1 MGGIEIFI
9 GGGILLCNAVLVA
22 YLLKSDRNGKKRDSE
37 EVPPQKASEH
47 EVADN
52 GQTPAEPQSPSTDS
66 HEDKGV
72 APSKFNVDE
81 FMARMA
87 SEIVSDVKKQLPKM
101 LSEMVGELK
110 EKDVEFVPD
119 DEIERFTPAKVMAPL
134 NSDEIDDAFNTDMRD
149 IDDTPPSEPL
159 AQASSID
166 ELEDAV
172 ATAVNPDSTDEELAA
187 AGKIIEPYKE
197 TRLYDVI
204 TSNEEID
211 SRVELCFRLSIQS
224 EISLKK
230 IPPKKP
236 KTETPKSPKVAKRSL
251 SVDLNNV
258 DPDDFDVADILKN
271 NWQNH

>member
-37 EVPPQKASEH
+37 EVPPQTASEH
-47 EVADN
+47 EVANN
-52 GQTPAEPQSPSTDS
+52 GQTPAEPQSPATDS
-66 HEDKGV
+66 LADKGV

-110 EKDVEFVPD
+110 EKYVEFVPD
-119 DEIERFTPAKVMAPL
+119 DEIEQFTPAKVMAPL

-166 ELEDAV
+166 ELEEAV
-172 ATAVNPDSTDEELAA
+172 ATAVNPDSTDEDLAA

-211 SRVELCFRLSIQS
+211 RRVELCFRLSIQS

-230 IPPKKP
+230 IPPKKS
-236 KTETPKSPKVAKRSL
+236 KAETPRSPKVAKRSL
-251 SVDLNNV
+251 SVDLDNV
-258 DPDDFDVADILKN
+258 DPDDFDVADILKK
-271 NWQNH
+271 

>member
-9 GGGILLCNAVLVA
+9 GGGILVCNAVLVA

-37 EVPPQKASEH
+37 EVPPQTASEH

-66 HEDKGV
+66 RADNGV

-119 DEIERFTPAKVMAPL
+119 DEIEQFTPAKVMAPL

-166 ELEDAV
+166 ELEEAV
-172 ATAVNPDSTDEELAA
+172 ATAVNPESSDEELAA

-211 SRVELCFRLSIQS
+211 RRVELCFRLSIQS

-230 IPPKKP
+230 IPTKKP
-236 KTETPKSPKVAKRSL
+236 KTETSISPKVAKRSL
-251 SVDLNNV
+251 SVDLNKV
-258 DPDDFDVADILKN
+258 DPDDFDVADILKK
-271 NWQNH
+271 

>member
-1 MGGIEIFI
+1 MAMGGIEIFI
-9 GGGILLCNAVLVA
+9 GGGIFLCNAVLVA
-22 YLLKSDRNGKKRDSE
+22 YLLKSDRKGNKDVSE
-37 EVPPQKASEH
+37 NLPSQTPSVPE
-47 EVADN
+47 EGDN
-52 GQTPAEPQSPSTDS
+52 GDMTPEPQSQATANPA
-66 HEDKGV
+66 DKGV

-87 SEIVSDVKKQLPKM
+87 SDIVSDVKKQLPKM
-101 LSEMVGELK
+101 LSEMIGELK

-119 DEIERFTPAKVMAPL
+119 DEIEKFTPAKVIAPL
-134 NSDEIDDAFNTDMRD
+134 NEEETDVAFNTDMRD

-211 SRVELCFRLSIQS
+211 RRVELCFRLSIQS

-236 KTETPKSPKVAKRSL
+236 KADTPISSKVAKRSL
-251 SVDLNNV
+251 SVDLDNV
-258 DPDDFDVADILKN
+258 DPDNFDVADILKK
-271 NWQNH
+271 

>member
-22 YLLKSDRNGKKRDSE
+22 YLLKSDRNGKKNIPEDTPSE
-37 EVPPQKASEH
+37 TVSES
-47 EVADN
+47 ETAVNAL
-52 GQTPAEPQSPSTDS
+52 TSSETQSSYNS
-66 HEDKGV
+66 IDKGV

-119 DEIERFTPAKVMAPL
+119 DEIEQFTPAKVMAPL

-166 ELEDAV
+166 ELEEAV
-172 ATAVNPDSTDEELAA
+172 AAAVNPDSTDEELAA

-197 TRLYDVI
+197 TGLYDVI

-211 SRVELCFRLSIQS
+211 RRVELCFRLSIQS

-251 SVDLNNV
+251 SVDFDNV
-258 DPDDFDVADILKN
+258 DPDDFDVADILKK
-271 NWQNH
+271 

>member
-22 YLLKSDRNGKKRDSE
+22 YLLKSDHNGKKRDSE
-37 EVPPQKASEH
+37 EVISQTASEH

-52 GQTPAEPQSPSTDS
+52 GQTPAEPQSPATVN
-66 HEDKGV
+66 HADKGV

-119 DEIERFTPAKVMAPL
+119 DEIEQFTPAKVMAPL

-166 ELEDAV
+166 ELEEAV
-172 ATAVNPDSTDEELAA
+172 ATAVNPDSTDEDLAA

-211 SRVELCFRLSIQS
+211 RRVELCFRLSIQS

-230 IPPKKP
+230 ISPKKP
-236 KTETPKSPKVAKRSL
+236 KIETPKSPMAAKRSL
-251 SVDLNNV
+251 SVDLDKV
-258 DPDDFDVADILKN
+258 DPDDFDVADILKK
-271 NWQNH
+271 

>member
-1 MGGIEIFI
+1 MAMGGIEICI

-22 YLLKSDRNGKKRDSE
+22 YLLKSDRDGKKKTPE
-37 EVPPQKASEH
+37 EVPPQTVPEYEA
-47 EVADN
+47 ADN
-52 GQTPAEPQSPSTDS
+52 IQSTPEPQSTATGSPADN
-66 HEDKGV
+66 GV

-119 DEIERFTPAKVMAPL
+119 DEIEQFTPAKVMAPL

-166 ELEDAV
+166 ELEEAV

-211 SRVELCFRLSIQS
+211 RRVELCFRLSIQS

-230 IPPKKP
+230 IPPKKS
-236 KTETPKSPKVAKRSL
+236 KADAPKSLKVAKRSL
-251 SVDLNNV
+251 SVDLDKV
-258 DPDDFDVADILKN
+258 DPDDFDVADILKK
-271 NWQNH
+271 

>member
-9 GGGILLCNAVLVA
+9 GGGILLCNAVLIA
-22 YLLKSDRNGKKRDSE
+22 YLLKSDRNGKKKDFDDSTIE
-37 EVPPQKASEH
+37 TATEPAS
-47 EVADN
+47 VSSAST
-52 GQTPAEPQSPSTDS
+52 TPEPQAPSVGNPA
-66 HEDKGV
+66 DKGV

-87 SEIVSDVKKQLPKM
+87 SDIVSDVKKQLPKM
-101 LSEMVGELK
+101 LSEMIGELK

-119 DEIERFTPAKVMAPL
+119 DEIEQFTPAKVIAPL

-159 AQASSID
+159 AKASSID
-166 ELEDAV
+166 ELEEAV
-172 ATAVNPDSTDEELAA
+172 ATAVNPDSTEEELAA

-211 SRVELCFRLSIQS
+211 RRVELCFRLSIQS

-230 IPPKKP
+230 IPPRKQKP
-236 KTETPKSPKVAKRSL
+236 DNAKSPKVAKRSL
-251 SVDLNNV
+251 SVDLDNV
-258 DPDDFDVADILKN
+258 DPDDFDVADILK
-271 NWQNH
+271 

>member
-22 YLLKSDRNGKKRDSE
+22 YLLKSDRNGKKAFPEETPSE
-37 EVPPQKASEH
+37 TASES
-47 EVADN
+47 ETAVNAQTTPEPRSSFNSADN
-52 GQTPAEPQSPSTDS
+52 
-66 HEDKGV
+66 GV
-72 APSKFNVDE
+72 APSKFSVDE
-81 FMARMA
+81 FMTRMA
-87 SEIVSDVKKQLPKM
+87 SDIVSDVKKQLPEM
-101 LSEMVGELK
+101 LSELVGELK
-110 EKDVEFVPD
+110 LKDVEFVPD
-119 DEIERFTPAKVMAPL
+119 DEIEKFTPAKVIAPL
-134 NSDEIDDAFNTDMRD
+134 NEDETEVAFNTDMRD
-149 IDDTPPSEPL
+149 IDDAPPSEPL
-159 AQASSID
+159 AHASSID
-166 ELEDAV
+166 ELEEAV

-211 SRVELCFRLSIQS
+211 RRVELCFRLSIQS

-236 KTETPKSPKVAKRSL
+236 KTETPNSPKVAKRSL

-258 DPDDFDVADILKN
+258 DPDDFDVSDILKK
-271 NWQNH
+271 